1 MIKDPKAIIAIAV
14 VAIIIVAGAGVA
26 VFAMNNKNTKH
37 DDVKDM
43 SWDEIVDAAKG
54 TEVKA
59 SIYFDAYCTKWFNDV
74 VIPLAKERYDITVTN
89 VGYKTDVNIVN
100 EWKADPNA
108 TCSFDFIWGR
118 SSNLAGLMN
127 VDGNG
132 TCLVLQSNWQDK
144 MPNMALSDTLADAGW
159 EGAYDGAYGAGTYS
173 KDVCSVAPFSGS
185 TTSFIFNKEFCDST
199 IKYNEAKIC
208 AYDDKGAVTTTKII
222 TVAASGEALSTSTAV
237 ADIDATKTYALSD
250 VRAYRVANE
259 SATTS
264 VQYGLP
270 HNFTELASWVVL
282 YPYQFYIPSATSLA
296 VNFHTQ
302 LILEAMV
309 YELASKNAEGTEW
322 TACTDSNAY
331 VWSHDLN
338 GKFKTGDDAA
348 NKATYKAYIEE
359 KVLGVNNATEYG
371 AVVSYLKA
379 YLDQIMPYLNQS
391 YVGTTGAVTTPNSNL
406 IGNKAAALD
415 FDDSPANTRV
425 MIALSTVESVAVR
438 SGDYNVP
445 IGIYMLETACSNRCG
460 IFIPSTTGNAA
471 GAIVIANL
479 MNDPY
484 VQATY
489 YNIAGNAY
497 NMDMEK
503 LSLDQQLYFTSYIS
517 EWTLTGKPFIAPD
530 DVAKSR
536 TIATIGYKE
545 ALLSE
550 YANPFIKKTT

>member
-1 MIKDPKAIIAIAV
+1 MIKDTKTIVAIAV
-14 VAIIIVAGAGVA
+14 VAILIVAGVGVGIA
-26 VFAMNNKNTKH
+26 AANSNKNVKH
-37 DDVKDM
+37 DDIKDM

-54 TEVKA
+54 TDVKA
-59 SIYFDAYCTKWFNDV
+59 SIFFDAYCTKWFNDI
-74 VIPLAKERYDITVTN
+74 VIPLAKERYDINLTN
-89 VGYKTDVNIVN
+89 VGYRTDVHIVN

-108 TCSFDFIWGR
+108 KCSFDFIWGR

-127 VDGNG
+127 VDSSG

-144 MPNMALSDTLADAGW
+144 MPNMALSDTLAEQGW
-159 EGAYDGAYGAGTYS
+159 QNAYDGAYGAGKYS

-185 TTSFIFNKEFCDST
+185 TTSFIFNKDFNDSS
-199 IKYNEAKIC
+199 IKWNEVKVSITNIV
-208 AYDDKGAVTTTKII
+208 DGKPVVTDTVIK
-222 TVAASGEALSTSTAV
+222 VAATGDAFDKNNIDTS
-237 ADIDATKTYALSD
+237 KTYGLDS
-250 VRAYRVANE
+250 VRAVCRDGV
-259 SATTS
+259 STDITCR
-264 VQYGLP
+264 YGLP
-270 HNFTELASWVVL
+270 HDFTELASWVVL
-282 YPYQFYIPSATSLA
+282 YPYQIYIPSATSAL

-309 YELASKNAEGTEW
+309 YELASKNEAGTEW
-322 TACTDSNAY
+322 VACTDSSAY

-359 KVLGVNNATEYG
+359 KILGVKTAAEYG
-371 AVVSYLKA
+371 AVVPYLKA
-379 YLDQIMPYLNQS
+379 YLDTIMPYLNQQ
-391 YVGTTGAVTTPNSNL
+391 YTATTGAVTEPNSNL
-406 IGNKAAALD
+406 IGNLAPAVD
-415 FDDSPANTRV
+415 YNDTPANPSL

-438 SGDYNVP
+438 SGDYNVK
-445 IGIYMLETACSNRCG
+445 IGIYMLDTACSNRCG

-489 YNIAGNAY
+489 YNIAGNGF
-497 NMDMEK
+497 NMDLEK
-503 LSLDQQLYFTSYIS
+503 LNLDQKLYFTSYID

-536 TIATIGYKE
+536 TIASIGYKE

-550 YANPFIKKTT
+550 YADPFIKKTP